1 MFGKKHHMF
10 RLLHHRLPIL
20 FASIILLCALSL
32 SVQAQTTKQV
42 PLTSPELVRLVYQF
56 HDYPQRRDEIIGE
69 IRQRGLGFPLTSGLR
84 SVIATKSGNDAT
96 LRRTIEE
103 AERRRVNPTL
113 ARPPSEAE
121 SADILAKTRTA
132 TLASVDA
139 MPDFV
144 VKQLITRSIALGT
157 TQNWHALDRLALAVS
172 YRPSIG
178 AEDYKLLAVNG
189 LPPGAD
195 MKAGGDFSDLVGGAI
210 SRGEYVTFLSQLF
223 SEDSHASFKAI
234 DTDTLRNRRTIVY
247 EFEIKLPYS
256 KGVIGFGSR
265 SNEVLTKAGY
275 KGKIWAD
282 RENYRVLRI
291 ESIATDIPMG
301 FPVTALSRSINYDWT
316 TIAERKYLLPSQ
328 AEVIFTA
335 RFENQEQ
342 QTRNVIRFTNYNK
355 FGTELRII
363 DEDDQI
369 EDKSAPPK
377 DKP

>member
-1 MFGKKHHMF
+1 MF
-10 RLLHHRLPIL
+10 RLLHRLPIL

-32 SVQAQTTKQV
+32 SVQAQTTKQA

-84 SVIATKSGNDAT
+84 SVIATKSGNDAA

-132 TLASVDA
+132 TLAAVDA

-144 VKQLITRSIALGT
+144 VKQLITRSFALGT
-157 TQNWHALDRLALAVS
+157 TQNWHALDRLALAVN
-172 YRPSIG
+172 YRASTG

-189 LPPGAD
+189 LPPSVDA
-195 MKAGGDFSDLVGGAI
+195 KAGQNFQDQVGGTT
-210 SRGEYVTFLSQLF
+210 STGEYASLLAQLF
-223 SEDSHASFKAI
+223 SDDSHASFKSI
-234 DTDTLRNRRTIVY
+234 DTDTLRGHRTIIY
-247 EFEIKLPYS
+247 EFEVKLPYS
-256 KGVIGFGSR
+256 KEMIKSGTRFGDVSTR
-265 SNEVLTKAGY
+265 AGY
-275 KGKIWAD
+275 RGRIWID

-291 ESIATDIPMG
+291 ESIATDIPAG
-301 FPVTALSRSINYDWT
+301 FPVTAASRAIDYDWT
-316 TIAERKYLLPSQ
+316 TIAERKYLLPSR
-328 AEVIFTA
+328 AEVVLTA
-335 RFENQEQ
+335 RYENQEQ